1 MGHGGEIRQ
10 PPHQGERNIIMLALC
25 LMEIEDL
32 AHRVTF
38 EELYYTYQNM
48 MRSYACSLMQCRTE
62 EADDV
67 LQDVFLGIARN
78 MDRIC
83 TMNPKALRSYVM
95 VAVRNTVYK
104 HRERAQKEQGLMQK
118 LEEQQE
124 QRALPAH
131 TEDVVLAEV
140 CRRENVQLMKELIR
154 ALPVGCRDVLELHYQ
169 CRMELKDIAKH
180 LDISYNAVKK
190 RYRRG
195 NDLLA
200 EGLRKGGVFDDH
212 Q

>member
-1 MGHGGEIRQ
+1 
-10 PPHQGERNIIMLALC
+10 MLALC

-48 MRSYACSLMQCRTE
+48 MRSYACALMRCRTE

-78 MDRIC
+78 MDHIC

-95 VAVRNTVYK
+95 VAVRNTVQK
-104 HRERAQKEQGLMQK
+104 HRERAQKEQGLLQK

-124 QRALPAH
+124 LPAPA
-131 TEDVVLAEV
+131 EDTVLAEV
-140 CRRENVQLMKELIR
+140 CRRENIQLMKALIR
-154 ALPVGCRDVLELHYQ
+154 DLPAGCRDVLELHYQ

-190 RYRRG
+190 RFRRG

-200 EGLRKGGVFDDH
+200 EGLRKGGVSHDNE